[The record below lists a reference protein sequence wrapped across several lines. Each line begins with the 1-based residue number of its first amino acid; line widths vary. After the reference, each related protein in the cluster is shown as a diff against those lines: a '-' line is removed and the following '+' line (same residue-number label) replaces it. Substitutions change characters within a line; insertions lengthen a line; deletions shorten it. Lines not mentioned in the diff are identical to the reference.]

1 MPRNHTD
8 VLSDFLVAASAPR
21 HLHASG
27 SLDEARALLLA
38 DPSLGA
44 STIFGAAIT
53 GNDVAAQHLLTADPL
68 LATTRGGPYEW
79 DALTY
84 LCFSRFLR
92 HDAPNDLE
100 VSARF
105 TRVAERLLDA
115 GASAN
120 SGFLDTRHQ
129 PTPIFESVLYGAA
142 GLAQHAPITRLLL
155 ARGADPNDSEVPY
168 HAPESYDL
176 SVMNA
181 LLESGTLN
189 AASLAMMLLRK
200 TDWHDERGIERLLA
214 YGVNPNEAGQWK
226 HSPFIHAIRR
236 NNRPAIIERMLDH
249 GANPLLRIGDRD
261 GDMDGVA
268 LTIWCGRRDLLALY
282 AAHGRTRALDPLES
296 IAVACIEGHTD
307 HARALLASS
316 HDTAAAF
323 ASQAPAFLARSIISG
338 NEDAVRALLAVGVPV
353 DSRFTDTDGY
363 WGLAPHCTALHVAA
377 WFGRHVIV
385 RLLLNAGADAV
396 ARDSHGRAPLTYAVK
411 ACTNSH
417 GMDRRAPDSVAALL
431 AAGADARAISTPTGY
446 AEIDTLLR
454 P

>member
-1 MPRNHTD
+1 MPRDHH
-8 VLSDFLVAASAPR
+8 VALSAFLVAASPPR
-21 HLHASG
+21 HAHADG
-27 SLDEARALLLA
+27 SLEEARALLRA
-38 DPSLGA
+38 EPSLGT

-53 GNDVAAQHLLTADPL
+53 GNDEAAERHLRADPL
-68 LATTRGGPYEW
+68 LATLRGGPYEW

-92 HDAPNDLE
+92 HDAPTELE

-120 SGFLDTRHQ
+120 TGFLDTQHQ
-129 PTPIFESVLYGAA
+129 PTATFESVLYGAA

-181 LLESGTLN
+181 LLESGSLN

-200 TDWHDERGIERLLA
+200 TDWHDERGIARLLD
-214 YGVNPNEAGQWK
+214 YGVDPNVAGHWK

-236 NNRPAIIERMLDH
+236 NNRPAIIERMLNH
-249 GANPLLRIGDRD
+249 GANPLRRIGDLD

-268 LTIWCGRRDLLALY
+268 LTIWCGRRDLLSMY
-282 AAHGRTRALDPLES
+282 AAHGRTRAFDPLET
-296 IAVACIEGHTD
+296 IAVACLEGHTD
-307 HARALLASS
+307 RARALQASS

-323 ASQAPAFLARSIISG
+323 AAQAPAFLARSIISG
-338 NEDAVRALLAVGVPV
+338 NEDAVRVLLAIGVPV

-363 WGLAPHCTALHVAA
+363 WGLAPYGTALHVAA
-377 WFGRHVIV
+377 WFGRHAIV
-385 RLLLNAGADAV
+385 RMLLDAGADAV
-396 ARDSHGRAPLTYAVK
+396 AQDSRYRTPLMYAVK

-417 GMDRRAPDSVAALL
+417 WMDRRAPDSVAALL
-431 AAGADARAISTPTGY
+431 AAGADARSISTPTGY
-446 AEIDTLLR
+446 DDIDTLLR
-454 P
+454 R